1 MNENRNPHTALLLLF
16 ILIFHSSV
24 VCAQQRSDTLNLKS
38 AMSRALATYPTIQQ
52 AQEAVKTAQLQ
63 SKLTESAYLPT
74 LSGVASYLYMNP
86 ISKLTM
92 GEQTIH
98 IQSNHNATFGL
109 SLNQLIWDFGKT
121 RSSMEAARMQEEIA
135 LLQQKQVMQD
145 LRLQTISSFYI
156 TAYARQSI
164 DIKER
169 QLIDYEK
176 LLMQTELKR
185 NSGSATN
192 FDYLNT
198 NAEYNAVKTAII
210 ALKTAK
216 EKQYVTLSLLAD
228 TIIND
233 ETLLPL
239 YFPRIQETRTLNELI
254 DYALINRIEMQ
265 LVAKNHAIAIRELQ
279 VTDRSYNPVLSA
291 GASAGFK
298 NGYEPSLGELRFNY
312 SVGATLHIPIY
323 ESGRRKKEKAIG
335 KVEIERALT
344 AIESARKEITSQVAD
359 SYLSLVSAWARIDQ
373 LTIQQNVSQQA
384 FEQAK
389 VNYMAGAITNL
400 ELLTSGTNAINSS
413 LLLLQEQI
421 NYQISYYQL
430 LINIGEIIY

>member
-1 MNENRNPHTALLLLF
+1 MKEKRKTYI
-16 ILIFHSSV
+16 ILILTVLFHSSSI
-24 VCAQQRSDTLNLKS
+24 CAQLKSDTLNLQS
-38 AMSRALATYPTIQQ
+38 AMIRALATYPTIQQ

-63 SKLTESAYLPT
+63 TKLTESAYLPT

-86 ISKLTM
+86 ISKLTL

-121 RSSMEAARMQEEIA
+121 RSSVEAARMKEEIA

-145 LRLQTISSFYI
+145 LSLQTISGFYM
-156 TAYARQSI
+156 TAYARRSI

-176 LLMQTELKR
+176 LLKQTELKR
-185 NSGSATN
+185 SSGSATN

-198 NAEYNAVKTAII
+198 SAEYNAVKTAII

-216 EKQYVTLSLLAD
+216 EKQYVTLSLLTD
-228 TIIND
+228 TLIND

-239 YFPRIQETRTLNELI
+239 SFPRIQETRSLNELI
-254 DYALINRIEMQ
+254 DYALMNRIEMQ
-265 LVAKNHAIAIRELQ
+265 LVYKNHAIAIRELQ
-279 VTDRSYNPVLSA
+279 VTERSYNPVLSA
-291 GASAGFK
+291 SASGGFK
-298 NGYEPSLGELRFNY
+298 NGYEPTLGELRFNY

-323 ESGRRKKEKAIG
+323 ENGRRKKEKAIG

-373 LTIQQNVSQQA
+373 LKIQQTVSQEA
-384 FEQAK
+384 YEQAK
-389 VNYMAGAITNL
+389 VNYAAGAITNL

-421 NYQISYYQL
+421 SYQISYYQL
-430 LINIGEIIY
+430 LINIGELIF